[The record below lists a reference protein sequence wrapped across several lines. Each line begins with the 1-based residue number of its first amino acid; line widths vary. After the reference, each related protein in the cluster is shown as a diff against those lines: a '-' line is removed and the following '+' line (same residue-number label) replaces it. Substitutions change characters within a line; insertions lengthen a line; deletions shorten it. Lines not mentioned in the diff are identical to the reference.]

1 MNLAKPRTLRFSF
14 PSSFSFPCLSF
25 LLFLLFTSIY
35 FFLYVCEYVS
45 LSLIIFSFYRLQ
57 NMSNDSVGNVQLGE
71 TSRSGSFFFL
81 PLLLHF
87 WVQLP
92 CLWQQIYVHRLLSG
106 ILYWNKKGSKCCI
119 WNRRQR
125 PIGRVP
131 QPHSIS
137 ANYLPQLLSSGR
149 QETPVILKESHRVQT
164 TAEPQSLR
172 FNGYNNSSPPP
183 QIVSNQT

>member
-1 MNLAKPRTLRFSF
+1 MCVS
-14 PSSFSFPCLSF
+14 
-25 LLFLLFTSIY
+25 
-35 FFLYVCEYVS
+35 VS
-45 LSLIIFSFYRLQ
+45 LSLWLYFLFIGYKTWVTTPLEMCNSAKRPDQ
-57 NMSNDSVGNVQLGE
+57 DP
-71 TSRSGSFFFL
+71 FFFL

-164 TAEPQSLR
+164 TAEPQSIR
-172 FNGYNNSSPPP
+172 FNGYNNSFPPP
-183 QIVSNQT
+183 K